1 MIDDCFFVINWA
13 REELLAWLSR
23 VWTYLNTS
31 AIIRTTAEKLCWFGF
46 KRYYENVYLLDV
58 SSNELI
64 WQVTIKFCSLLISAI
79 CWFDIL
85 RSASDWK
92 GNDDWDCFIYWSNLM
107 IDRCLGTQ
115 LPFWYQELQDFDLLG
130 CNTIRPY
137 LKSNESPVHDFLPI
151 SSMVSRHYW
160 SSIVRSDCQLTS

>member
-92 GNDDWDCFIYWSNLM
+92 GNDDWDFLSIDPIWWLIDVLEHSSPFGTKNCKILICWDVIPFVLIWKAMNLQY
-107 IDRCLGTQ
+107 TTSY
-115 LPFWYQELQDFDLLG
+115 PFLQWFLVITD
-130 CNTIRPY
+130 
-137 LKSNESPVHDFLPI
+137 PV
-151 SSMVSRHYW
+151 
-160 SSIVRSDCQLTS
+160 